1 MNKLL
6 TVAIP
11 CYNSHDYMR
20 HAIDSLLPGK
30 DKIEIIIVNDGSSD
44 DTAAIGAEYENL
56 YPDTVRVINKENGG
70 HGDAVMTGLREATGL
85 YFRVLDSDDWVD
97 EEALLKL
104 LDVLDLMNASDTP
117 VDLVIT
123 NYVYEKVCEH
133 KSCSINYRKTLP
145 TNRIFGWN
153 EVGKFGTGSYILMH
167 AATYRTDLIRNCGM
181 ELPKHTFYVDNIYVS
196 YPMIDVETMYYLDVD
211 LYRYYIGRAD
221 QSINESVMISRI
233 DQQLKVN
240 RIMLYDMDINRIEN
254 DKKRDYLQYYVEIIT
269 LATVALYLRI
279 GTTEAEETAEAFL
292 DEIKA
297 HNPVMYERIISRP
310 FYRHPIRPLRALSRH
325 ISYPLYRA
333 TYVALRKHFGFN

>member
-1 MNKLL
+1 MSKLL
-6 TVAIP
+6 TVAVP
-11 CYNSHDYMR
+11 CYNSQEYMR
-20 HAIDSLLPGK
+20 HAIDSLLPGR
-30 DKIEIIIVNDGSSD
+30 DRIEILIVNDGSSD
-44 DTAAIGAEYENL
+44 DTASIGAEYENL
-56 YPDTVRVINKENGG
+56 YPDTVRIINKENGG
-70 HGDAVMTGLREATGL
+70 HGDAVMTGLSEAKGL

-104 LDVLDLMNASDTP
+104 LGVLDEMSTSDSP

-123 NYVYEKVCEH
+123 NYVYEKVAEGR
-133 KSCSINYRKTLP
+133 SCPINYRKTLP
-145 TNRIFGWN
+145 VNRVFGWDD
-153 EVGKFGTGSYILMH
+153 VGKFGTGSYILMH
-167 AATYRTDLIRNCGM
+167 AATYRTELIRNCGM
-181 ELPKHTFYVDNIYVS
+181 VLPEHTFYVDNIYVS

-221 QSINESVMISRI
+221 QSVNESVMMSRI

-254 DKKRDYLQYYVEIIT
+254 AKKRDYLQYYAEIIT

-279 GTTEAEETAEAFL
+279 GTPEAEQTAESFL
-292 DEIKA
+292 DEIKS

-325 ISYPLYRA
+325 ISYPLYRF
-333 TYVALRKHFGFN
+333 TYIALRKHFGFN

>member
-44 DTAAIGAEYENL
+44 DTADIGAEYENL

-104 LDVLDLMNASDTP
+104 LDVLELMNASDAP

-123 NYVYEKVCEH
+123 NYVYDKVCEH
-133 KSCSINYRKTLP
+133 KSCFINYRKTLP
-145 TNRIFGWN
+145 VNRIFGWD

-269 LATVALYLRI
+269 LATVALYLRMR
-279 GTTEAEETAEAFL
+279 TPEAAQTAEAFL
-292 DEIKA
+292 DEIKV
-297 HNPVMYERIISRP
+297 HNPVMYERIISKP

-333 TYVALRKHFGFN
+333 SYVALRKHFGFN